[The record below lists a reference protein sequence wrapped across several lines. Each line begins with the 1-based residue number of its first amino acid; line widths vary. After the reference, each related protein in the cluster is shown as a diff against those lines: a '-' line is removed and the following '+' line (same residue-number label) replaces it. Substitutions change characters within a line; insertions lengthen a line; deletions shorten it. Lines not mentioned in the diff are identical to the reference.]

1 MATDTSIKYGNDLM
15 TVVKQPSGNIHLD
28 AYGLAQAQV
37 TYAFDT
43 SNMTAV
49 ITQCNAGL
57 TYPSDIGIV
66 MKSYKYSFSSAKAN
80 VTMLTADFMGI
91 ARTGG
96 YTDAQ
101 ITGVSTTTSQP
112 IETHPNFTNRTD
124 TTIGDSSNPIA
135 GTPPQAGGVNYN
147 DAIFTEIPNSN
158 PRQFTFGGFGVQT
171 DITKAPN
178 KKAGIRQF
186 LRPMMTLR
194 GQMFFDYSKASNV
207 NNFRNTVGRTFNST
221 GDVAILIS
229 PLITGSD
236 AGRYLLSACNIEVL
250 GKPTNAAG
258 IKVTYDILFSPY
270 VWDSDIYGK
279 GQTSI
284 F

>member
-1 MATDTSIKYGNDLM
+1 MATNTALTFGNDLM
-15 TVVKQPSGNIHLD
+15 TIVKQPSGNIHLD
-28 AYGLAQAQV
+28 AYGLTQAQV

-43 SNMTAV
+43 SNMSTI

-57 TYPSDIGIV
+57 TYPSDVGVV
-66 MKSYKYSFSSAKAN
+66 MKSYKYTFSSAKGN

-91 ARTGG
+91 ARSSG

-101 ITGVSTTTSQP
+101 ISGVSTTASQP
-112 IETHPNFTNRTD
+112 IETHPNFTKKTD
-124 TTIGDSSNPIA
+124 STIGDTSFPLA
-135 GTPPQAGGVNYN
+135 GTPPQIGGVNYN
-147 DAIFTEIPNSN
+147 EAIFNEVANSN

-171 DITKAPN
+171 NATLDPN

-186 LRPMMTLR
+186 LRPMFTVR
-194 GQMFFDYSKASNV
+194 GQMFFDSSKVSSV
-207 NNFRNTVGRTFNST
+207 NALKNTVGRTFNSA
-221 GDVAILIS
+221 GDANILCQ
-229 PLITGSD
+229 PLNVSNPGT
-236 AGRYLLSACNIEVL
+236 LLLTAANIEVI
-250 GKPTNAAG
+250 GNPSNVAAY
-258 IKVTYDILFSPY
+258 KVTYDVMFSPY

>member
-43 SNMTAV
+43 ANMSAV
-49 ITQCNAGL
+49 IAQCNAGL
-57 TYPSDIGIV
+57 SYPSDVGV
-66 MKSYKYSFSSAKAN
+66 SMKSYKYAFSSAKAN
-80 VTMLTADFMGI
+80 VTMLTVDFMGV
-91 ARTGG
+91 ARTSG

-101 ITGVSTTTSQP
+101 ISGVSTTASQP
-112 IETHPNFTNRTD
+112 IETHPNFTKRTD
-124 TTIGDSSNPIA
+124 TSIGDTSTPIA
-135 GTPPQAGGVNYN
+135 GTPPQAGGINYN
-147 DAIFTEIPNSN
+147 DAIFTEVPNSN

-171 DITKAPN
+171 NATLDPN

-186 LRPMMTLR
+186 LRPMFTVR
-194 GQMFFDYSKASNV
+194 GQMFFDGSKTSNV
-207 NNFRNTVGRTFNST
+207 NSLKNTVGRTFNST
-221 GDVAILIS
+221 GDLNILIA
-229 PLITGSD
+229 PLTSSN
-236 AGRYLLSACNIEVL
+236 AGTCLLTAANIEVI
-250 GKPTNAAG
+250 GKPTNVAAF
-258 IKVTYDILFSPY
+258 KVTYDIMFSPY

-279 GQTSI
+279 GQSSI